1 MGSLGHL
8 PARYGVVAMLLHWAI
23 AVLLVANLALG
34 LYFTSLAASDPG
46 KAFFSNT
53 HKSIGLTVLTLSLLR
68 LLWRL
73 FHPAPPAP
81 RAGPAWISA
90 LAIVVHW
97 SFYSLL
103 ILLPLA
109 GWALVS
115 VSPLNLQTLYFG
127 LLKWPAI
134 GFLHALP
141 MAARRQDTK
150 IFVFVHGALALLTA
164 VLVAGHVAAALWH
177 SYRLKDGVLNRM
189 LPV

>member
-1 MGSLGHL
+1 MGGPGHL
-8 PARYGVVAMLLHWAI
+8 PQRYGVVAMLLHWVI
-23 AVLLVANLALG
+23 AALLVANLALG

-53 HKSIGLTVLTLSLLR
+53 HKSIGLTVLMLSVAR

-90 LAIVVHW
+90 LAAVVHW
-97 SFYSLL
+97 SFYILL

-127 LLKWPAI
+127 LMKWPPI
-134 GFLHALP
+134 EVLHALP

-150 IFVFVHGALALLTA
+150 IFVAVHGALAAATA
-164 VLVAGHVAAALWH
+164 VLVVGHVAAAVWH
-177 SYRLKDGVLNRM
+177 RTRMKDGVLDRM